1 MLLVVVPL
9 ALSLLAPPRTE
20 PRASQ
25 QACNRVNTTTLVFGR
40 DGGNIRPFIVTIA
53 PDGVVAD
60 SSAGASGSVPATT
73 VKKLARLAWSRSFTG
88 LRTSSSARSRL
99 KDESLAFIEAR
110 SACGTHRVERP
121 LSLAPRA
128 FRDLYRRLERARDDA
143 LHARTGS

>member
-1 MLLVVVPL
+1 MLLVVVPF
-9 ALSLLAPPRTE
+9 AISLLAPRTVS
-20 PRASQ
+20 PAAT

-40 DGGNIRPFIVTIA
+40 EGGNIRPSVVTIA

-60 SSAGASGSVPATT
+60 SSAGTSGALPVAT
-73 VKKLARLAWSRSFTG
+73 VKKLARIAWSRSFAG

-99 KDESLAFIEAR
+99 KDESTAFIEAR

-143 LHARTGS
+143 LPARTGS